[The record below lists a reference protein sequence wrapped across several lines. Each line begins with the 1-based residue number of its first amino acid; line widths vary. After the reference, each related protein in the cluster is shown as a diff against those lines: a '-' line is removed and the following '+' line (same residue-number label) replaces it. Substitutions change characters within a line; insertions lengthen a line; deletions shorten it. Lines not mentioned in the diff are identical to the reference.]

1 MSARWIEIVGPVD
14 RGVLGRWIEKC
25 WAGWIEECW
34 ASGLR
39 SVGPAWSPLAPPEPC
54 ADRRARWRS
63 GRAQSPPS
71 VAVEGQ
77 ANRVLAEVVVLELRA
92 RAGVHDAEDNALSLA
107 PLSVTIMSCV
117 HNIHVKCCDSQM
129 HGRSTCTCQCHL
141 FWHHSSK
148 VAPARHPW
156 PARGDGLSES
166 TVATNLNPPGPTI
179 HRPNTPQST
188 GPTLLNPPAQHFS
201 IHRPNTP
208 RSTGTII
215 HPPKI
220 HPHDTF
226 GIIHW
231 TDKSTGPTNLNPPS

>member
-1 MSARWIEIVGPVD
+1 MAW
-14 RGVLGRWIEKC
+14 RG
-25 WAGWIEECW
+25 
-34 ASGLR
+34 R
-39 SVGPAWSPLAPPEPC
+39 SVGNIESCRLQFTVSFSVKSVFRRPQTAKNFRPAGAVSRGLWGGTLGPAQNRLPWPSPSSP
-54 ADRRARWRS
+54 
-63 GRAQSPPS
+63 SPPTPRRRPGS
-71 VAVEGQ
+71 CTSKCDYP
-77 ANRVLAEVVVLELRA
+77 VV
-92 RAGVHDAEDNALSLA
+92 
-107 PLSVTIMSCV
+107 CV
-117 HNIHVKCCDSQM
+117 HNIHVKCCDSPMAM

-141 FWHHSSK
+141 FWPHSSK
-148 VAPARHPW
+148 VAPAWHPW

-166 TVATNLNPPGPTI
+166 TVATNLNATGPTI